1 MTDYLVD
8 RTDCFLEVIVE
19 LVWNGDWIPGE
30 GERMSQRHKDRR
42 IQAHLKVAKCQER
55 MLTHGHSSTT
65 TQKATEAVVGVCG
78 CVCIRET
85 MDVK

>member
-42 IQAHLKVAKCQER
+42 IQGTFESGK
-55 MLTHGHSSTT
+55 MLRENADPWPQFNHYTESHRSS
-65 TQKATEAVVGVCG
+65 GGCLRVCVYKGDNG
-78 CVCIRET
+78 C
-85 MDVK
+85 